1 MENASKA
8 LIIAGGVLLALMV
21 LSLVVYMSTATSRFA
36 ESQDQKRLTEEI
48 KAFNDGYTAYNKKRM
63 YGTDVITI
71 INKAIE
77 HNKTIE
83 SIETDPYYI
92 NIVIETIEDFK
103 TTGVKNKYDTK
114 KKKIV
119 DEEDMTTDE
128 IIDIGKLSGPI
139 TTELGKGTYELGVF
153 SGTNFNINDGMVSFF
168 KNKKSDISIGENKG
182 TYVITY
188 NIYSAITNFKR
199 AIYECKEVHYNPE
212 TGRVDKMTF
221 EQIRLS
227 GG

>member
-48 KAFNDGYTAYNKKRM
+48 KAFNDGYTSYNKKRM
-63 YGTDVITI
+63 YGTDIITVV
-71 INKAIE
+71 NKAIE
-77 HNKTIE
+77 HNKKIGE
-83 SIETDPYYI
+83 IKEDPYYI
-92 NIVIETIEDFK
+92 NIIITTKEDFK
-103 TTGVKNKYDTK
+103 TTGLETIYDTK

-119 DEEDMTTDE
+119 ESKEMNNA
-128 IIDIGKLSGPI
+128 DIKEKAKLSEDI
-139 TTELGKGTYELGVF
+139 QIELNKDTYELGT
-153 SGTNFNINDGMVSFF
+153 TNMNEKMLKFF
-168 KNKKSDISIGENKG
+168 TKNSMKDISIGENK
-182 TYVITY
+182 VDHVVTY

-199 AIYECKEVHYNPE
+199 AIYECKDVDYNE
-212 TGRVDKMTF
+212 KTGRIEEMRF

-227 GG
+227 GE